1 MSKCPRPM
9 TGREKREYDEKV
21 KALGGPSS
29 KAGKAFIEAE
39 HRKFT
44 EGLAKHNREHGI
56 WHAIWHG

>member
-1 MSKCPRPM
+1 M